1 MVLPPYHRP
10 SPTLDL
16 RGRMPLLLTILALV
30 AGGVWSWGFPVS
42 AGVMGAVV
50 GIIGGLVLW
59 LLPEVPGTPIRT
71 LSILLFAF
79 LIGLLVWPDYL
90 ALTLPGMPWIT
101 MIRLTGVPLMLVL
114 IVTLSMSPVVR
125 RRVVDVLN
133 AGKIVWI
140 SMAVMIAVTLLNIP
154 VAFLPTQALN
164 RFLVAQMAWTSV
176 FFAACIV
183 LYPQGRATLLV
194 RVLWGITVVVC
205 VIGVLEARKRGVLWA
220 GHIPSFLQ
228 IEDEAVQRF
237 LAGTS
242 RAASGIYRVQ
252 SKFTTSLGF
261 AEFMALTMPFML
273 HLVVQSRKWITRIAA
288 VLTILIMLYC
298 IKATDSRLAVLGVLI
313 SVGLYLLFWAYRTWR
328 ASPKNLVAMAVLVA
342 YPVMFMLAIASS
354 FTVDAVR
361 IRVWGGGAA
370 QYSTEARKIQYGL
383 GVPKVIQRPW
393 GWGMG
398 SGGRVLGYID
408 NNGLASIDS
417 YYLSAA
423 LEYGVIGLIA
433 FFTMTIGV
441 IYLLA
446 RALPYAHDSET
457 ELIGPLLISM
467 VNFLIIKSVLS
478 AQENHSYVYIL
489 LGMSLVLIERVQ
501 RQRREAAAKS

>member
-1 MVLPPYHRP
+1 
-10 SPTLDL
+10 
-16 RGRMPLLLTILALV
+16 
-30 AGGVWSWGFPVS
+30 
-42 AGVMGAVV
+42 
-50 GIIGGLVLW
+50 
-59 LLPEVPGTPIRT
+59 
-71 LSILLFAF
+71 
-79 LIGLLVWPDYL
+79 
-90 ALTLPGMPWIT
+90 
-101 MIRLTGVPLMLVL
+101 
-114 IVTLSMSPVVR
+114 
-125 RRVVDVLN
+125 
-133 AGKIVWI
+133 
-140 SMAVMIAVTLLNIP
+140 
-154 VAFLPTQALN
+154 
-164 RFLVAQMAWTSV
+164 
-176 FFAACIV
+176 
-183 LYPQGRATLLV
+183 
-194 RVLWGITVVVC
+194 
-205 VIGVLEARKRGVLWA
+205 
-220 GHIPSFLQ
+220 
-228 IEDEAVQRF
+228 
-237 LAGTS
+237 
-242 RAASGIYRVQ
+242 
-252 SKFTTSLGF
+252 
-261 AEFMALTMPFML
+261 
-273 HLVVQSRKWITRIAA
+273 
-288 VLTILIMLYC
+288 MLYC
-298 IKATDSRLAVLGVLI
+298 IKATDSRLAVLGVMI

-328 ASPKNLVAMAVLVA
+328 ASPRNLVAMAVLVA